1 MRRRPQFGFTLLEV
15 LLASSLSVLI
25 LLALG
30 GAIRFYLFQVTDS
43 QTSIEQAQLARAV
56 MRRMETDLRSAIWKN
71 EIDFSSVETLAADS
85 LAGSA
90 GDLAASAGLD
100 PSMAED
106 AFSES
111 ALAGSNTQELAASG
125 VIPTTIGLYGNAI
138 ELQVDISRIPRIDE
152 YDPQFTSFRS
162 REIGDIPSDIKT
174 VTYFLMQPGVSS
186 LGHGTVGDAGITETQ
201 FGLVRREL
209 DRAVTQYALNNGDSS
224 GLDASA
230 EILAPEVSLL
240 QFRYFDGY
248 DWLEEWDSEA
258 MGGLP
263 MAVDVIIAIRD
274 HDLTQA
280 LLADG
285 AIDVPVEDD
294 ANPVGQVFRRLI
306 RIPTAKPYEE
316 EEEEVVQS
324 TDTSSED
331 AAL

>member
-1 MRRRPQFGFTLLEV
+1 MKRRSKFGFTLLEV
-15 LLASSLSVLI
+15 ILASSLSVLI
-25 LLALG
+25 LMALG
-30 GAIRFYLFQVTDS
+30 GAIQFYLFQVTNS

-71 EIDFSSVETLAADS
+71 EIDFSAVETLAADS
-85 LAGSA
+85 LTSGA
-90 GDLAASAGLD
+90 GDLSGMAASAGID
-100 PSMAED
+100 PTMAVD
-106 AFSES
+106 
-111 ALAGSNTQELAASG
+111 ALAGSNTQELATSS
-125 VIPTTIGLYGNAI
+125 VLPTTIGLYGNAI

-152 YDPQFTSFRS
+152 YDPQYTSFRD
-162 REIGDIPSDIKT
+162 REIGDIPSDVKT

-209 DRAVTQYALNNGDSS
+209 DRAVTQYALNNGDSA

-248 DWLEEWDSEA
+248 EWVEEWDSET

-274 HDLTQA
+274 HDTTQA
-280 LLADG
+280 LLTDG
-285 AIDVPVEDD
+285 AVEVPVEDA
-294 ANPVGQVFRRLI
+294 ANPVGQVYRRLI
-306 RIPTAKPYEE
+306 RLPTAKAYEPEE
-316 EEEEVVQS
+316 ETES
-324 TDTSSED
+324 TDTLSED

>member
-1 MRRRPQFGFTLLEV
+1 MMKRQLQSGFTLLEV

-30 GAIRFYLFQVTDS
+30 GAIQFYLFQVTDS

-71 EIDFSSVETLAADS
+71 EIDFSSVESLAADS
-85 LAGSA
+85 LAGGA

-100 PSMAED
+100 PTMAED
-106 AFSES
+106 
-111 ALAGSNTQELAASG
+111 ALAGSNTQELATSG
-125 VIPTTIGLYGNAI
+125 VIPTTIGLYGNAY

-152 YDPQFTSFRS
+152 YDPQYTSFRS

-174 VTYFLMQPGVSS
+174 VTYFLLQPGVSS

-209 DRAVTQYALNNGDSS
+209 DRAVTQYALNNGDSAN
-224 GLDASA
+224 LDASA
-230 EILAPEVSLL
+230 EILAPEVSLV
-240 QFRYFDGY
+240 QFRYFDGFT
-248 DWLEEWDSEA
+248 WVEEWDSEA

-274 HDLTQA
+274 HDMTQA
-280 LLADG
+280 LLSGGAVETQVAD
-285 AIDVPVEDD
+285 AT
-294 ANPVGQVFRRLI
+294 NPMGQVFRRLI

-316 EEEEVVQS
+316 PEETDS
-324 TDTSSED
+324 TDTMSED

>member
-1 MRRRPQFGFTLLEV
+1 MTRQHHAGFTLLEV
-15 LLASSLSVLI
+15 LLASSLSVLV
-25 LLALG
+25 LVALG
-30 GAIRFYLFQVTDS
+30 GAIQFYLFQVTES

-71 EIDFSSVETLAADS
+71 EIDFESVEALAADS
-85 LAGSA
+85 IASGA

-100 PSMAED
+100 PTIAED
-106 AFSES
+106 
-111 ALAGSNTQELAASG
+111 ALAGSNTQDLATSG
-125 VIPTTIGLYGNAI
+125 VIPTTIGLYGNAY

-152 YDPQFTSFRS
+152 YDPQYTSFRS

-174 VTYFLMQPGVSS
+174 VTYFLLQPGVSA

-230 EILAPEVSLL
+230 EILAPEVSLV
-240 QFRYFDGY
+240 QFRYFDGFE
-248 DWLEEWDSEA
+248 WLEEWDSEA

-274 HDLTQA
+274 HDTTQA

-285 AIDVPVEDD
+285 AIDMPVADA
-294 ANPVGQVFRRLI
+294 ANPVGQVYRRLI

-316 EEEEVVQS
+316 PEEELDS
-324 TDTSSED
+324 TDSLSED

>member
-1 MRRRPQFGFTLLEV
+1 MQRRPQFGFTLLEV

-71 EIDFSSVETLAADS
+71 EIDFSSVETLATDS
-85 LAGSA
+85 LASGA
-90 GDLAASAGLD
+90 GDLAATAGID
-100 PSMAED
+100 PTLAED
-106 AFSES
+106 

-125 VIPTTIGLYGNAI
+125 VIPTTIGLYGNAV

-248 DWLEEWDSEA
+248 AWLEEWDSEA

-274 HDLTQA
+274 HDMTQA

-285 AIDVPVEDD
+285 AIDVPVEDGT
-294 ANPVGQVFRRLI
+294 NPVGQVFRRLI

-316 EEEEVVQS
+316 EEEEAVES
-324 TDTSSED
+324 TDMSSED
-331 AAL
+331 SAL

>member
-1 MRRRPQFGFTLLEV
+1 MTRQYHAGFTLLEV
-15 LLASSLSVLI
+15 LLASSLSVLV
-25 LLALG
+25 LVALG
-30 GAIRFYLFQVTDS
+30 GAIQFYLFQVTES

-71 EIDFSSVETLAADS
+71 EIDFESVEALAADS
-85 LAGSA
+85 IASGA
-90 GDLAASAGLD
+90 GDLAASAGID
-100 PSMAED
+100 PTIAED
-106 AFSES
+106 
-111 ALAGSNTQELAASG
+111 ALAGSNTQELATSG
-125 VIPTTIGLYGNAI
+125 VIPTTIGLYGNAY

-152 YDPQFTSFRS
+152 YDPQYTSFRS

-174 VTYFLMQPGVSS
+174 VTYFLLQPGVSS

-230 EILAPEVSLL
+230 EILAPEVSLV
-240 QFRYFDGY
+240 QFRYFDGFE
-248 DWLEEWDSEA
+248 WLEEWDSEA

-274 HDLTQA
+274 HDTTQA

-285 AIDVPVEDD
+285 AIDMPVADV
-294 ANPVGQVFRRLI
+294 ANPVGQVYRRLI

-316 EEEEVVQS
+316 PEEELDS
-324 TDTSSED
+324 TDSMSED

>member
-1 MRRRPQFGFTLLEV
+1 MKRSAHSGFTLLEV
-15 LLASSLSVLI
+15 ILASSLSVLI
-25 LLALG
+25 MLALG
-30 GAIRFYLFQVTDS
+30 GAIRFYLFQVTES
-43 QTSIEQAQLARAV
+43 QTSIEQAQLARAI
-56 MRRMETDLRSAIWKN
+56 MRRVETDLRSAIWKN
-71 EIDFSSVETLAADS
+71 EIDFTSVEALAADS
-85 LAGSA
+85 LAGGA

-100 PSMAED
+100 PTMAED
-106 AFSES
+106 
-111 ALAGSNTQELAASG
+111 ALAGSNTQELATSG
-125 VIPTTIGLYGNAI
+125 VIPTTIGLYGNAY

-152 YDPQFTSFRS
+152 YDPQYTSFRS

-209 DRAVTQYALNNGDSS
+209 DRAVTQYALNNGDSA

-230 EILAPEVSLL
+230 EILAPEVSLI
-240 QFRYFDGY
+240 QFRYFDGFV
-248 DWLEEWDSEA
+248 WLEEWDSEA
-258 MGGLP
+258 MGCLP

-274 HDLTQA
+274 HETTQA

-285 AIDVPVEDD
+285 TIEVPVEDA

-316 EEEEVVQS
+316 PEEELDS
-324 TDTSSED
+324 TDPLSED

>member
-1 MRRRPQFGFTLLEV
+1 MKRHLQPGFTLLEV
-15 LLASSLSVLI
+15 MLASSLSVLI

-30 GAIRFYLFQVTDS
+30 GAIQFYLFQVTES

-71 EIDFSSVETLAADS
+71 EIDFSSVETLATDS
-85 LAGSA
+85 LASGA
-90 GDLAASAGLD
+90 GDLAASAGID
-100 PSMAED
+100 PTMAAD
-106 AFSES
+106 
-111 ALAGSNTQELAASG
+111 ALAGSNTQELATSG
-125 VIPTTIGLYGNAI
+125 VLPTTIGLYGNAV

-152 YDPQFTSFRS
+152 YDPQYTGFRN

-209 DRAVTQYALNNGDSS
+209 DRAVTQYALNNGDSA

-230 EILAPEVSLL
+230 EILAPEVSLV

-248 DWLEEWDSEA
+248 EWVEEWDSEA

-263 MAVDVIIAIRD
+263 MAVDVLIAIRD
-274 HDLTQA
+274 HDTTQA

-285 AIDVPVEDD
+285 AVQVPMEDA
-294 ANPVGQVFRRLI
+294 ANPVGQVFRRVI
-306 RIPTAKPYEE
+306 RIPTAKPYEPE
-316 EEEEVVQS
+316 EETET
-324 TDTSSED
+324 TDTLSEGG
-331 AAL
+331 AL